1 MIEIPD
7 LFRFITE
14 FMLGEEEEE
23 GEGDDEDSWRYSDE
37 EEERRSAW

>member
-14 FMLGEEEEE
+14 FMLEEKKEESDEVEESEEEE
-23 GEGDDEDSWRYSDE
+23 SD
-37 EEERRSAW
+37 